1 VFDIDSKHGITM
13 TKRNDNL
20 LLAAGVLGA
29 FGAGL
34 AAGRA
39 LVRSTPASSDTL
51 PQASILDTIALGLE
65 VFAPAVAKGAI
76 IRRPRVVNIAERL
89 ALDRRAVQRMQK
101 LRNKYGEGP
110 LMLRLP
116 IRKQAVVLAPAHVHR
131 VLNESPDPF
140 SPASSEKRAALSH
153 FEPKG
158 VLISQGR
165 ERTERRAYN
174 EAVLDHRQ
182 AVHSLVD
189 SFLPKVEE
197 EAGRMLAIARRRGEL
212 DWDAFARGWYRLVRR
227 VVFGESAAD
236 DQELNDLTVTLR
248 RNANWAV
255 FHPKDKKAQ
264 ARFFERID
272 SYLARAEPGSLAGM
286 MAGMPTTS
294 AMVDLAP
301 AQQVP
306 QWLFAFDAAGMTTF
320 RALALLATHPDQA
333 VRARKDMRGDP
344 ARQHL
349 PFLRATVLE
358 AVRLWPTTPM
368 ILRQTT
374 RATQW
379 DNGSMP
385 AGTGVLVYAPFFHRD
400 DQRLPH
406 ADLFTPELWL
416 KERSDKD
423 WPLVPFSEGPAG
435 CPGRNLVLLLASSM
449 LAALLDGRGIEL
461 APGRRLDPARLPG
474 TLDNYTLRFRF
485 AES

>member
-1 VFDIDSKHGITM
+1 M
-13 TKRNDNL
+13 TKRNDTL

-34 AAGRA
+34 VAGKA
-39 LVRSTPASSDTL
+39 LVRSTPATDDAL
-51 PQASILDTIALGLE
+51 PQASLLDTIALGLE

-76 IRRPRVVNIAERL
+76 IRRPKVVGLAERF

-140 SPASSEKRAALSH
+140 SPASTEKRAALSH

-158 VLISQGR
+158 VLISQGE

-197 EAGRMLAIARRRGEL
+197 EVGRMLAIARRRGEL

-236 DQELNDLTVTLR
+236 DQELNDLTVKLR
-248 RNANWAV
+248 RNANWAI
-255 FHPKDKKAQ
+255 FHPKDRQAR
-264 ARFFERID
+264 ARFFERIAG
-272 SYLARAEPGSLAGM
+272 YLARAEPGSLAGM
-286 MAGMPTTS
+286 MAGMPTTPRTEP
-294 AMVDLAP
+294 V
-301 AQQVP
+301 QQVP

-333 VRARKDMRGDP
+333 ARARKDMRSDP

-368 ILRQTT
+368 ILRQST
-374 RATQW
+374 RATHW
-379 DNGSMP
+379 DNGTMP
-385 AGTGVLVYAPFFHRD
+385 ADTGVLVYAPFFHRD

-423 WPLVPFSEGPAG
+423 WPLVPFSEGAAG

-449 LAALLDGRGIEL
+449 LAALLDGRAVEL

-474 TLDNYTLRFRF
+474 TLDNYTLRFKF
-485 AES
+485 TE

>member
-1 VFDIDSKHGITM
+1 M

-34 AAGRA
+34 VTGKA
-39 LVRSTPASSDTL
+39 LVRSTPASDDAL
-51 PQASILDTIALGLE
+51 RQASLLDTIALGLD

-76 IRRPRVVNIAERL
+76 IRRPKVVGLAERF

-140 SPASSEKRAALSH
+140 SPASTEKRAALSH

-158 VLISQGR
+158 VLISQGE

-197 EAGRMLAIARRRGEL
+197 EVGRMLAIARRRGEL

-236 DQELNDLTVTLR
+236 DQELNDLTVKLR
-248 RNANWAV
+248 RNANWAI
-255 FHPKDKKAQ
+255 FHPKDRQAR
-264 ARFFERID
+264 ARFFERIAG
-272 SYLARAEPGSLAGM
+272 YLARAEPGSLAGM
-286 MAGMPTTS
+286 MAGMPTTPRTEP
-294 AMVDLAP
+294 V
-301 AQQVP
+301 QQVP

-333 VRARKDMRGDP
+333 ARARKDMRSDP

-368 ILRQTT
+368 ILRQST
-374 RATQW
+374 RATHW
-379 DNGSMP
+379 DNGTMP
-385 AGTGVLVYAPFFHRD
+385 ADTGVLVYAPFFHRD

-423 WPLVPFSEGPAG
+423 WPLVPFSEGAAG

-449 LAALLDGRGIEL
+449 LAALLDGRAVEL
-461 APGRRLDPARLPG
+461 APGRRLDPARLPR
-474 TLDNYTLRFRF
+474 TLDNYTLRFKF
-485 AES
+485 TE

>member
-1 VFDIDSKHGITM
+1 M

-34 AAGRA
+34 VAGKA
-39 LVRSTPASSDTL
+39 LVRSTPASQDSL

-65 VFAPAVAKGAI
+65 VFAPSVAKGAI
-76 IRRPRVVNIAERL
+76 IRRPRVVGMAERL

-116 IRKQAVVLAPAHVHR
+116 LRKQAVVLAPAHVHR
-131 VLNESPDPF
+131 VLNESPEPF

-158 VLISQGR
+158 VLISQG
-165 ERTERRAYN
+165 EQRTERRAYN

-189 SFLPKVEE
+189 SFLPKVGE

-236 DQELNDLTVTLR
+236 DQELNDLTVKLR

-255 FHPKDKKAQ
+255 FHPKDRTAQ
-264 ARFFERID
+264 AQFFERIAT
-272 SYLARAEPGSLAGM
+272 YLARAEPGSLAGM
-286 MAGMPTTS
+286 MAGMQTTP
-294 AMVDLAP
+294 DTAP

-333 VRARKDMRGDP
+333 VRARKDMRSDP
-344 ARQHL
+344 GRQHL
-349 PFLRATVLE
+349 PFLRATVEE

-374 RATQW
+374 RDTQW

-423 WPLVPFSEGPAG
+423 WPLVPFSEGAAS
-435 CPGRNLVLLLASSM
+435 CPGRNLVLLLASNM
-449 LAALLDGRGIEL
+449 LAALLDGRSVEL
-461 APGRRLDPARLPG
+461 APGRRLDPAKLPG

-485 AES
+485 PAS

>member
-1 VFDIDSKHGITM
+1 M
-13 TKRNDNL
+13 TKRNDTL

-34 AAGRA
+34 VAGKA
-39 LVRSTPASSDTL
+39 LVRSTPATDDAL
-51 PQASILDTIALGLE
+51 PQASLLDTIALGLD

-76 IRRPRVVNIAERL
+76 IRRPKVVGLAERF

-140 SPASSEKRAALSH
+140 SPASTEKRAALSH

-158 VLISQGR
+158 VLISQGE

-197 EAGRMLAIARRRGEL
+197 EVGRMLAIARRRGEL

-236 DQELNDLTVTLR
+236 DQELNDLTVKLR
-248 RNANWAV
+248 RNANWAI
-255 FHPKDKKAQ
+255 FHPKDRQAR
-264 ARFFERID
+264 ARFFERIAG
-272 SYLARAEPGSLAGM
+272 YLARAEPGSLAGM
-286 MAGMPTTS
+286 MAGMPTTPRTEP
-294 AMVDLAP
+294 V
-301 AQQVP
+301 QQVP

-333 VRARKDMRGDP
+333 ARARKDMRSDP

-368 ILRQTT
+368 ILRQST
-374 RATQW
+374 RATHW
-379 DNGSMP
+379 DNGTMP
-385 AGTGVLVYAPFFHRD
+385 ADTGVLVYAPFFHRD

-423 WPLVPFSEGPAG
+423 WPLVPFSEGAAG

-449 LAALLDGRGIEL
+449 LAALLDGRAVEL

-474 TLDNYTLRFRF
+474 TLDNYTLRFKF
-485 AES
+485 TE

>member
-1 VFDIDSKHGITM
+1 M
-13 TKRNDNL
+13 TKRNDSL

-34 AAGRA
+34 AAGKA
-39 LVRSTPASSDTL
+39 LVRATPASTDTL

-76 IRRPRVVNIAERL
+76 IRRPRVVGLAERL
-89 ALDRRAVQRMQK
+89 ALDRRAVQRMQR
-101 LRNKYGEGP
+101 LRDKYGEGP

-158 VLISQGR
+158 VLISQGQ

-236 DQELNDLTVTLR
+236 DQELNDWTVKLR

-255 FHPKDKKAQ
+255 FHPKDRTTQ
-264 ARFFERID
+264 ARFFERIAT
-272 SYLARAEPGSLAGM
+272 YLARAEPGSLAGM
-286 MAGMPTTS
+286 MAGMPATPDT
-294 AMVDLAP
+294 AP

-333 VRARKDMRGDP
+333 VRARKDMRSDP
-344 ARQHL
+344 SRQHL
-349 PFLRATVLE
+349 PFLRATVQE

-379 DNGSMP
+379 DNGRMP

-416 KERSDKD
+416 KERSDRD
-423 WPLVPFSEGPAG
+423 WPLVPFSEGAAG

-449 LAALLDGRGIEL
+449 LAALLDGRAVEL
-461 APGRRLDPARLPG
+461 APGRRLDPAKLPG

-485 AES
+485 TE

>member
-1 VFDIDSKHGITM
+1 M

-29 FGAGL
+29 FGVGL
-34 AAGRA
+34 VTGKA
-39 LVRSTPASSDTL
+39 LVRSTPASDDAL
-51 PQASILDTIALGLE
+51 PQASLLDTIALGLD

-76 IRRPRVVNIAERL
+76 IRRPKVVGLAERF

-140 SPASSEKRAALSH
+140 SPASTEKRAALSH

-158 VLISQGR
+158 VLISQGE

-197 EAGRMLAIARRRGEL
+197 EVGRMLAIARRRGEL

-236 DQELNDLTVTLR
+236 DQELNDLTVKLR
-248 RNANWAV
+248 RNANWAI
-255 FHPKDKKAQ
+255 FHPKDRQAR
-264 ARFFERID
+264 ARFFERIAG
-272 SYLARAEPGSLAGM
+272 YLARAEPGSLAGM
-286 MAGMPTTS
+286 MAGMPTTPRTEP
-294 AMVDLAP
+294 V
-301 AQQVP
+301 QQVP

-333 VRARKDMRGDP
+333 ARARKDMRSDP

-368 ILRQTT
+368 ILRQST
-374 RATQW
+374 RETHW
-379 DNGSMP
+379 DNGTMP
-385 AGTGVLVYAPFFHRD
+385 ADTGVLVYAPFFHRD

-406 ADLFTPELWL
+406 ANLFTPELWL

-423 WPLVPFSEGPAG
+423 WPLVPFSEGAAG

-449 LAALLDGRGIEL
+449 LAALLDGRAVEL

-474 TLDNYTLRFRF
+474 TLDNYTLRFKF
-485 AES
+485 TE

>member
-1 VFDIDSKHGITM
+1 M

-29 FGAGL
+29 FGVGL
-34 AAGRA
+34 VTGKA
-39 LVRSTPASSDTL
+39 LVRSTPASDDAL
-51 PQASILDTIALGLE
+51 PQASLLDTIALGLD

-76 IRRPRVVNIAERL
+76 IRRPKVVGLAERF

-140 SPASSEKRAALSH
+140 SPASTEKRAALSH

-158 VLISQGR
+158 VLISQGE

-197 EAGRMLAIARRRGEL
+197 EVGRMLAIARRRGEL

-236 DQELNDLTVTLR
+236 DQELNDLTVKLR
-248 RNANWAV
+248 RNANWAI
-255 FHPKDKKAQ
+255 FHPKDRQ
-264 ARFFERID
+264 ARERFFERIAG
-272 SYLARAEPGSLAGM
+272 YLARAEPGSLAGM
-286 MAGMPTTS
+286 MAGMPTTPRTEP
-294 AMVDLAP
+294 V
-301 AQQVP
+301 QQVP

-333 VRARKDMRGDP
+333 ARARKDMRSDP

-368 ILRQTT
+368 ILRQST
-374 RATQW
+374 RATHW
-379 DNGSMP
+379 DNGTMP
-385 AGTGVLVYAPFFHRD
+385 ADTGVLVYAPFFHRD

-423 WPLVPFSEGPAG
+423 WPLVPFSEGAAG

-449 LAALLDGRGIEL
+449 LAALLDGRAVEL

-474 TLDNYTLRFRF
+474 TLDNYTLRFKF
-485 AES
+485 TE

>member
-1 VFDIDSKHGITM
+1 M
-13 TKRNDNL
+13 TKRNDSL
-20 LLAAGVLGA
+20 WLAAGVLGA

-34 AAGRA
+34 AAGKA
-39 LVRSTPASSDTL
+39 LVRSTPASTDTL
-51 PQASILDTIALGLE
+51 PQASILDTIALGLD

-76 IRRPRVVNIAERL
+76 IRRPRVVGLAERL

-158 VLISQGR
+158 VLISQGK
-165 ERTERRAYN
+165 ERSERRAYN

-236 DQELNDLTVTLR
+236 DQELNDLTVQLR

-255 FHPKDKKAQ
+255 FHPKDRKTQ

-272 SYLARAEPGSLAGM
+272 TYLARAEAGSLAGM
-286 MAGMPTTS
+286 MAGMPATPAT
-294 AMVDLAP
+294 VDIAP

-333 VRARKDMRGDP
+333 VRARKDMRSDP

-379 DNGSMP
+379 DHGKMP

-406 ADLFTPELWL
+406 ADQFTPALWL

-449 LAALLDGRGIEL
+449 LAALLDGRSVEL

-474 TLDNYTLRFRF
+474 TLDNYTLRFKF

>member
-1 VFDIDSKHGITM
+1 M
-13 TKRNDNL
+13 TKRNDTL

-34 AAGRA
+34 VAGKA
-39 LVRSTPASSDTL
+39 LVRSTPASDDAL
-51 PQASILDTIALGLE
+51 PQASLLDTIALGLD

-76 IRRPRVVNIAERL
+76 IRRPKVVGLAERF

-140 SPASSEKRAALSH
+140 SPASTEKRAALSH

-158 VLISQGR
+158 VLISQGE

-197 EAGRMLAIARRRGEL
+197 EVGRMLAIARRRGEL

-236 DQELNDLTVTLR
+236 DQELNDLTVKLR
-248 RNANWAV
+248 RNANWAI
-255 FHPKDKKAQ
+255 FHPKDRQAR
-264 ARFFERID
+264 ARFFERIAG
-272 SYLARAEPGSLAGM
+272 YLARAEPGSLAGM
-286 MAGMPTTS
+286 MAGMPTTPRTEP
-294 AMVDLAP
+294 V
-301 AQQVP
+301 QQVP

-333 VRARKDMRGDP
+333 ARARKDMRSDP

-368 ILRQTT
+368 ILRQST
-374 RATQW
+374 RATHW
-379 DNGSMP
+379 DNGTMP
-385 AGTGVLVYAPFFHRD
+385 ADTGVLVYAPFFHRD

-423 WPLVPFSEGPAG
+423 WPLVPFSEGAAG

-449 LAALLDGRGIEL
+449 LAALLDGRAVEL

-474 TLDNYTLRFRF
+474 TLDNYTLRFKF
-485 AES
+485 TE